1 MAIIEGNGRANRLVG
16 TRFNDDIE
24 GKGGNDTLYGLAGN
38 DILDGDLG
46 RDTIYGG
53 SGNDSIEGGAGNDV
67 IFGGDG
73 NDLISGDEG
82 NDIMN
87 GGAGRDTFVF
97 DTGDGD
103 DRINGFIAGATIAD
117 RLDLRNA
124 AFDFVTLADVLARAV
139 DTAAGVRI
147 DLGAGDSV
155 LLAGVTEAR
164 LAANDFIL

>member
-1 MAIIEGNGRANRLVG
+1 MASIEGNARANRLTG
-16 TRFNDDIE
+16 TGVADDIE
-24 GKGGNDTLYGLAGN
+24 GKGGNDVLFGLGGH

-46 RDTIYGG
+46 RDTIFGG
-53 SGNDSIEGGAGNDV
+53 TGNDSIEGGGGNDV
-67 IFGGDG
+67 IFGGFG

-82 NDIMN
+82 NDTMN

-103 DRINGFIAGATIAD
+103 DRINGFIAGTSIAD
-117 RLDLRNA
+117 RLDLRDA

-139 DTAAGVRI
+139 DTAAGVKI

-155 LLAGVTEAR
+155 VLAGVREAK

>member
-1 MAIIEGNGRANRLVG
+1 MAIIEGNGRANRLLG
-16 TRFNDDIE
+16 TGSADDIE
-24 GKGGNDTLYGLAGN
+24 GKGGNDVLFGYGGN

-53 SGNDSIEGGAGNDV
+53 TGNDSIEGGAGNDV
-67 IFGGDG
+67 IYGGSG

-97 DTGDGD
+97 DTGEGD
-103 DRINGFIAGATIAD
+103 DRINGFVAGASIAD
-117 RLDLRNA
+117 RLDLRDA
-124 AFDFVTLADVLARAV
+124 AFDFVTFNDVLAHAT

-155 LLAGVTEAR
+155 LLAGVREAK